1 MSNGLLQYEYFSSVT
16 QHRKNEL
23 GIQKS
28 FDELSQE
35 KTSLVIAHR
44 LSTIQQADQIIIMEN
59 GNILAIANSID
70 QHVRV
75 RKIDKREL
83 SAFNLEGYQV
93 VRNQF
98 TQVRYEGPSITISD
112 DRITFNIF
120 CMKKFSDVGY
130 IQLLL
135 HPTERKIAI
144 RPCREKDTHSIRWRL
159 DPEKPFYSKSLS
171 CPHFGSALYCIMGW
185 NPDYLYKIRGIWA
198 KRFSEQIIVFNL
210 SNGVPAVIVTNDGN
224 ITGAKRRVEMCPDE
238 WTDDFG
244 DEFYEHVLE
253 NGFYYLTSEADWQTA
268 APSIPAP
275 GLEQYIVPTQKEVQL
290 RIETIM
296 RRDDNGNV

>member
-1 MSNGLLQYEYFSSVT
+1 
-16 QHRKNEL
+16 
-23 GIQKS
+23 
-28 FDELSQE
+28 
-35 KTSLVIAHR
+35 
-44 LSTIQQADQIIIMEN
+44 
-59 GNILAIANSID
+59 
-70 QHVRV
+70 
-75 RKIDKREL
+75 
-83 SAFNLEGYQV
+83 
-93 VRNQF
+93 
-98 TQVRYEGPSITISD
+98 
-112 DRITFNIF
+112 
-120 CMKKFSDVGY
+120 MKKFSDVGY

-253 NGFYYLTSEADWQTA
+253 NGFYYLTPEVDWQTA

-275 GLEQYIVPTQKEVQL
+275 GLEQYMVPTQEEVQL

>member
-28 FDELSQE
+28 FDELRQA

-120 CMKKFSDVGY
+120 CIIISPKCTGS
-130 IQLLL
+130 I
-135 HPTERKIAI
+135 P
-144 RPCREKDTHSIRWRL
+144 KDTATGRSIGVRTV
-159 DPEKPFYSKSLS
+159 
-171 CPHFGSALYCIMGW
+171 SAAIVSIKQ
-185 NPDYLYKIRGIWA
+185 PTISKIRFISRRASAFVLTFSIKKSVNIWGTC
-198 KRFSEQIIVFNL
+198 SIV
-210 SNGVPAVIVTNDGN
+210 
-224 ITGAKRRVEMCPDE
+224 
-238 WTDDFG
+238 
-244 DEFYEHVLE
+244 
-253 NGFYYLTSEADWQTA
+253 
-268 APSIPAP
+268 SI
-275 GLEQYIVPTQKEVQL
+275 
-290 RIETIM
+290 
-296 RRDDNGNV
+296 

>member
-1 MSNGLLQYEYFSSVT
+1 
-16 QHRKNEL
+16 
-23 GIQKS
+23 
-28 FDELSQE
+28 
-35 KTSLVIAHR
+35 
-44 LSTIQQADQIIIMEN
+44 
-59 GNILAIANSID
+59 
-70 QHVRV
+70 
-75 RKIDKREL
+75 
-83 SAFNLEGYQV
+83 
-93 VRNQF
+93 
-98 TQVRYEGPSITISD
+98 
-112 DRITFNIF
+112 
-120 CMKKFSDVGY
+120 MKKFSDVGY

-171 CPHFGSALYCIMGW
+171 FPHFGSALYCIMGW

-244 DEFYEHVLE
+244 DEFYEHVNPL
-253 NGFYYLTSEADWQTA
+253 
-268 APSIPAP
+268 P
-275 GLEQYIVPTQKEVQL
+275 
-290 RIETIM
+290 TIM
-296 RRDDNGNV
+296 KCSSFLSLLTLSFSLEAGKEIRTCQRSGENTLASRLLSMKTLIKSTLRMATSPQIKYKETRLWRIIVEYRKSVWMATKW